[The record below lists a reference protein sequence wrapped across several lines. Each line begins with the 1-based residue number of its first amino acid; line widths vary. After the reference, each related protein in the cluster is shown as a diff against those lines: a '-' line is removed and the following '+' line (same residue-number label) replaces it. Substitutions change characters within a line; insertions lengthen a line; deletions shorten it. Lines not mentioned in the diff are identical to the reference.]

1 MKGHFMRKEL
11 ATLDLEG
18 SSGYNGILTKVNSDK
33 GYTYCVCVCVCVC
46 VFFFEWRKGT
56 HLISEKIREKLLMG
70 NLIKGFI

>member
-18 SSGYNGILTKVNSDK
+18 SSAYNGILTKVNSDK
-33 GYTYCVCVCVCVC
+33 GYTYCVCFF
-46 VFFFEWRKGT
+46 FFFEWRKGT

>member
-33 GYTYCVCVCVCVC
+33 GYTYCVCVFF
-46 VFFFEWRKGT
+46 FFFEWRKGT

>member
-1 MKGHFMRKEL
+1 MRKEL

-33 GYTYCVCVCVCVC
+33 GYTYCVCVFFFF
-46 VFFFEWRKGT
+46 FFFEWRKGT